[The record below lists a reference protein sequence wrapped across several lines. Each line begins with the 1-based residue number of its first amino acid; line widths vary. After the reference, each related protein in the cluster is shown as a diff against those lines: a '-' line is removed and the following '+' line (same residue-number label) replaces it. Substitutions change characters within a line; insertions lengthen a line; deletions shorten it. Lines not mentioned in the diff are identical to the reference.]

1 MLSFK
6 NRKIGKKQA
15 FLAGSILA
23 VVCLLTYYFVYYP
36 GSQDGYP
43 LLPQETQVAKQDN
56 KIKISGNTNIKQ
68 RIQYLKCKDEEV
80 ITTKP
85 AEHIIGLNY
94 QEMQKVY
101 SGWTIDKFDDLEVE
115 MTLKVDS
122 FCREHANNMF
132 LSIKDGYVAVYY
144 GKPGARAV
152 LKEVTAIPV
161 KHIMPQDI
169 EELKRGL
176 VVNSREELLR
186 TLEGMQAR

>member
-6 NRKIGKKQA
+6 NKKFGKKQA
-15 FLAGSILA
+15 LLAGSIFA
-23 VVCLLTYYFVYYP
+23 VVCLLAYYLVYSP
-36 GSQDGYP
+36 GSQDRYP
-43 LLPQETQVAKQDN
+43 LLPQETQVTKQDN
-56 KIKISGNTNIKQ
+56 KVKISANTNITQ
-68 RIQYLKCKDEEV
+68 RIIYLKCNEEEV

-94 QEMQKVY
+94 QEIQEIY
-101 SGWTIDKFDDLEVE
+101 AGWTIDKFDKLEVE

-144 GKPGARAV
+144 GKPGAKAI
-152 LKEVTAIPV
+152 LKEVTNISV
-161 KHIMPQDI
+161 SHIMPQDI

-176 VVNSREELLR
+176 AVQSREELLR

>member
-6 NRKIGKKQA
+6 NKKIGKKQA

-85 AEHIIGLNY
+85 ADHIIGLNY
-94 QEMQKVY
+94 QEIQKVY

-176 VVNSREELLR
+176 VVHSREELLR